1 MTIILIFIIT
11 LIFLIF
17 ITVLRIYELKKR
29 KKKFNNL
36 NANYFLET
44 LNKLIEENK
53 YNLIEERM
61 RLKEVDA
68 YGNEDLKSG

>member
-1 MTIILIFIIT
+1 MIYSISQNQRKYPFI
-11 LIFLIF
+11 
-17 ITVLRIYELKKR
+17 EG
-29 KKKFNNL
+29 
-36 NANYFLET
+36 YFLET

-68 YGNEDLKSG
+68 YGNEEELLAEVELLLNDYRKNNI